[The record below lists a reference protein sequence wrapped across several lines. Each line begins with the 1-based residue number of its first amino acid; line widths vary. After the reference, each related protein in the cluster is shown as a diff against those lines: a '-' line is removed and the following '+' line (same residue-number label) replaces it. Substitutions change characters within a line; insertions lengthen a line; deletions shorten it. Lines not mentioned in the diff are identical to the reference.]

1 MVLVVGVQLNLVC
14 KGLVLQP
21 KVPSEVLGKLV
32 DSVGA
37 LPVVLPQDKLDGIGG
52 GENKAMMLVAIGN
65 ELLRRN
71 SDNG

>member
-1 MVLVVGVQLNLVC
+1 LVLVVEQLE
-14 KGLVLQP
+14 KW
-21 KVPSEVLGKLV
+21 LGKEPEWLLKKLV

-65 ELLRRN
+65 EVLLN
-71 SDNG
+71 VSDNG